1 MSTRTRVTLSVQST
15 RDPDK
20 WFRVAT
26 VSPDEAMDALE
37 GRGMHAGAVDCPHER
52 IAIII
57 NDGEPMPV
65 QGFIDWFYGQQDSG
79 GDERVSTHTSDI
91 ICTDCEETEHFGEFA
106 FPEAV
111 VSICRSCG
119 SVAGARWTGEA
130 AARSTAAPRAAA
142 PPRRERAP
150 TRRERPATRIEQP
163 HPDRTFEGTWANLD
177 RDAPRPRW
185 GARVVVQDGED
196 VPEGAT
202 IILRNRD
209 NTKRARKVAGV
220 TVGRLRDR
228 ATGDF
233 IRLVEVR

>member
-1 MSTRTRVTLSVQST
+1 MNARTRVTLSVQST
-15 RDPDK
+15 RDPDR
-20 WFRVAT
+20 WYRVAT

-57 NDGEPMPV
+57 DDGEPMLV
-65 QGFIDWFYGQQDSG
+65 QGFIDWFYSRQEAG
-79 GDERVSTHTSDI
+79 GDESMSTHTSDI
-91 ICTDCEETEHFGEFA
+91 TCTDCEETEHFGEFA

-111 VSICRSCG
+111 VFICRSCG
-119 SVAGARWTGEA
+119 SVAGARWTGET
-130 AARSTAAPRAAA
+130 AARAEEA
-142 PPRRERAP
+142 PRRERAP

-177 RDAPRPRW
+177 RDAERPRW
-185 GARVVVQDGED
+185 GARVVVSDGED

-202 IILRNRD
+202 IVVRSQSG
-209 NTKRARKVAGV
+209 KRARKTAGA
-220 TVGRLRDR
+220 TVRRFSDSQ
-228 ATGDF
+228 TGDF

>member
-15 RDPDK
+15 RDPDR
-20 WFRVAT
+20 WYRVAT

-57 NDGEPMPV
+57 DGGEPMPV
-65 QGFIDWFYGQQDSG
+65 QGFIDWFYGRQEAG
-79 GDERVSTHTSDI
+79 GGEGMSTHTSDI
-91 ICTDCEETEHFGEFA
+91 TCTDCEETEHFGEFA

-111 VSICRSCG
+111 VFICRSCG

-130 AARSTAAPRAAA
+130 AAQSEAA
-142 PPRRERAP
+142 PRRERAP
-150 TRRERPATRIEQP
+150 TRRERPATRFEQP
-163 HPDRTFEGTWANLD
+163 HPDRTFEATWTNLD
-177 RDAPRPRW
+177 RESSRPSW
-185 GARVVVQDGED
+185 GARVVVEDGED

-202 IILRNRD
+202 LLIANKN
-209 NTKRARKVAGV
+209 NTRQARKTAGSTVA
-220 TVGRLRDR
+220 RFRDR
-228 ATGDF
+228 TTGDF

>member
-1 MSTRTRVTLSVQST
+1 MSTRTRVTLSVQSI
-15 RDPDK
+15 RDPDR
-20 WFRVAT
+20 WYPVAT

-37 GRGMHAGAVDCPHER
+37 GRGMHAGAVDRPHDR
-52 IAIII
+52 IAITV
-57 NDGEPMPV
+57 NNGEPMPV
-65 QGFIDWFYGQQDSG
+65 QRFIDWFYGQQGSG
-79 GDERVSTHTSDI
+79 GDESVSTNTSAI
-91 ICTDCEETEHFGEFA
+91 TCTNCEETEHFGEFA

-119 SVAGARWTGEA
+119 SVAGARWKSE
-130 AARSTAAPRAAA
+130 
-142 PPRRERAP
+142 AP
-150 TRRERPATRIEQP
+150 TRRKRPATRIERP

-177 RDAPRPRW
+177 REAERPRW

-202 IILRNRD
+202 IIVRNRD